1 MVKGHKFPGSS
12 LFVVN
17 LDRHKLM
24 DNLTKF
30 GGMFKDEIEF
40 LPDFFSVQEYLSDPG
55 PVIV

>member
-30 GGMFKDEIEF
+30 GGMFKDEIEI
-40 LPDFFSVQEYLSDPG
+40 LPDFCFQFRNIYGTQVWS
-55 PVIV
+55 

>member
-40 LPDFFSVQEYLSDPG
+40 LPDFCFKSRNIYRTQVQS
-55 PVIV
+55 